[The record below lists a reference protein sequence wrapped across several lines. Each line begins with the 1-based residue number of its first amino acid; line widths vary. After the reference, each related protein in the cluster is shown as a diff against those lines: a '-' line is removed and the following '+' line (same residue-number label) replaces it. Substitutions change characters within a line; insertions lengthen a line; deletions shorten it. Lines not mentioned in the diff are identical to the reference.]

1 LCRLAENLG
10 ATETLV
16 THPATMTHGDVP
28 AERRRAT
35 GIGDGLIRLSVGL
48 EAPRDLVADLDAA
61 LTACQREVAR

>member
-1 LCRLAENLG
+1 
-10 ATETLV
+10 
-16 THPATMTHGDVP
+16 MTHGDVP